1 MNKKQFAFFI
11 VMLLYGIPMS
21 FGRNEEVINLQ
32 HIGDHGT
39 HSEYYPPADLPEVY
53 FDSNDLE
60 IIIVGDGFADYYDVN
75 IVSHS
80 TLLAVISTQV
90 DGYGD
95 IIDVSS
101 LPEDNYTILITS
113 SNDNQ
118 YEGQFTNY

>member
-1 MNKKQFAFFI
+1 MNKKQLAFFI
-11 VMLLYGIPMS
+11 VMLLCGIPMS
-21 FGRNEEVINLQ
+21 FGRNEEVINMQ
-32 HIGDHGT
+32 HIGHHND
-39 HSEYYPPADLPEVY
+39 HSEYYPPADMPEVY

-101 LPEDNYTILITS
+101 LPEDDYTILITS